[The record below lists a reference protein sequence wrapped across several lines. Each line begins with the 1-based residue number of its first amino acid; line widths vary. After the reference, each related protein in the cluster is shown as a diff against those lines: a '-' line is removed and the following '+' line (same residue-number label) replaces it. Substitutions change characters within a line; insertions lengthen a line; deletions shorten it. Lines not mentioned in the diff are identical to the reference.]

1 MPHRAMSRFPGGEQI
16 PSTNL
21 AKSLY
26 MLVQEFPIQIPPVEM
41 RNTLLPKDK
50 DKDAYVVHLL
60 SLFYRNNTAL

>member
-1 MPHRAMSRFPGGEQI
+1 MPHGAMSRFPGGEQI

-26 MLVQEFPIQIPPVEM
+26 VLVQEFPVQIPPVEM
-41 RNTLLPKDK
+41 RNTLLRRTE
-50 DKDAYVVHLL
+50 DKDACVVHLL